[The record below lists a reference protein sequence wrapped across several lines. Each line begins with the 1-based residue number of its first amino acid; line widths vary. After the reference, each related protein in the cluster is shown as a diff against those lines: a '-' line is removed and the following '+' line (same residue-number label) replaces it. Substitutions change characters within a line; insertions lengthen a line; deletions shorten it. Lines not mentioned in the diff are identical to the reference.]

1 MAANAPMVIQKAM
14 VEGRP
19 AEGVLPAG
27 QVAASI
33 DSLPGCAELI
43 ASIVQQAEQGLAELC
58 RRVEIS

>member
-1 MAANAPMVIQKAM
+1 M

-27 QVAASI
+27 QVAAAI

-43 ASIVQQAEQGLAELC
+43 QSIVQQAEQRLAELC
-58 RRVEIS
+58 RRAS